1 MARTSGVRRALI
13 LHAIFLAPVL
23 AAGLTACGRNRP
35 ATAAAVSAGPA
46 EAAPAPR
53 LALAPC
59 RVPGLDEEVRCGTYE
74 VFENRS
80 ARQGRRIGLRVAV
93 LPAASPTPATDPLF
107 YLAGGPGQS
116 AVAAAGMV
124 ARTFAE
130 ARRERDIVLL
140 DQRGTGGSHPL
151 NCTLYGGAEDPQ
163 SYLGDML
170 PVAALRACLAAFD
183 ADPALYTTPVAA
195 DDLDEVRAALGY
207 ERINLYGI
215 SYGSRLA
222 LVYMRQHPGRVRSAL
237 LHGVVP
243 TNMKIPFFYARDSQR
258 ALDLLFEEC
267 AADEACGKAYPD
279 LREKFAAV
287 QARLAAAPAS
297 VEIQDPAMGD
307 RPVRFLLSLDNFN
320 EGVRWR
326 LYDEGSN
333 RVPAYIQQAYD
344 GDFTL
349 VAREIWRLRRMAS
362 QGNLLSAGVFMTVT
376 CSEDAPF
383 IDMEEARLAAA
394 ESFLGTYRVEQQV
407 KSCQAWPRGELP
419 PGYAEDVRSDVPVLL
434 LSGFRDPVTPPS
446 WGEQVARHLSNSRHL
461 VLREG
466 FHGEPDPCVAGIMNE
481 LFVRGAVQGLDLSC
495 LENVKKAP
503 FVLPAGQSPR

>member
-1 MARTSGVRRALI
+1 MARTSVARRLLI
-13 LHAIFLAPVL
+13 LHTIAL
-23 AAGLTACGRNRP
+23 AAALAGGLTACGRNRA
-35 ATAAAVSAGPA
+35 ATAATLPA
-46 EAAPAPR
+46 EAAVPASK

-59 RVPGLDEEVRCGTYE
+59 RVPGLDEEARCGTYE
-74 VFENRS
+74 VFENRRT
-80 ARQGRRIGLRVAV
+80 RQGRKIALKVAV
-93 LPAASPTPATDPLF
+93 LPAAGPARAPDPLF

-116 AVAAAGMV
+116 AIAAAGT
-124 ARTFAE
+124 AATTFAG
-130 ARRERDIVLL
+130 ARRERDIVLV

-170 PVAALRACLAAFD
+170 PVAALRACLAASD
-183 ADPALYTTPVAA
+183 ADPALYTTPIAA

-222 LVYMRQHPGRVRSAL
+222 LVYMRQHPGRARSAL
-237 LHGVVP
+237 LQGVVP

-267 AADEACGKAYPD
+267 EADEACRQAYPG

-287 QARLAAAPAS
+287 QARLAGAPAS
-297 VEIQDPAMGD
+297 VEIQDPAIGE
-307 RPVRFLLSLDNFN
+307 RPIRFLLSRDNFN

-333 RVPAYIQQAYD
+333 RVPAYIQRAYD
-344 GDFTL
+344 GDFAP

-376 CSEDAPF
+376 CAEDVPR
-383 IDMEEARLAAA
+383 IDMEEARRAAA
-394 ESFLGTYRVEQQV
+394 GSFLGTYRVEQQV
-407 KSCQAWPRGELP
+407 KSCRAWPRGELP
-419 PGYAEDVRSDVPVLL
+419 PGYADDVRSDVAVLL
-434 LSGFRDPVTPPS
+434 LSGFRDPVAPPN
-446 WGEQVARHLSNSRHL
+446 WGEQVARYLPNSRHL

-466 FHGEPDPCVAGIMNE
+466 FHGEPDPCVVGIMNE
-481 LFVRGAVQGLDLSC
+481 FFRRGAVQELDLSC
-495 LENVKKAP
+495 LESVRKAP
-503 FVLPAGQSPR
+503 FVLPANPSPG